1 MERVVLR
8 LNSRRPFSSFFE
20 LHLEGSG
27 PPSVAG
33 WRVVRYDSGRGVC
46 PSSEQGRAY
55 ARAKYGADQSAVR
68 WITHI

>member
-27 PPSVAG
+27 PREWLAG
-33 WRVVRYDSGRGVC
+33 G
-46 PSSEQGRAY
+46 
-55 ARAKYGADQSAVR
+55 
-68 WITHI
+68 